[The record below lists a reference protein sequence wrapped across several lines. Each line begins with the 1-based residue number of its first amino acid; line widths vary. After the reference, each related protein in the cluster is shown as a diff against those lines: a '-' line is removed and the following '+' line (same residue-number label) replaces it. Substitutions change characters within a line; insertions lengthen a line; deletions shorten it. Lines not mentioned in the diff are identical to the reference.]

1 MQNGAF
7 KTLKFIARQN
17 FKKLSLTFCIV
28 LAENGLFLIYPI
40 LAGIAINAVVSGDIL
55 LALSYSVMV
64 FLGWGL
70 GAIRRR
76 VDTQVFT
83 KIYADLVVKVIMSE
97 KSANQ
102 DSSTI
107 IARANLSRE
116 FVNFFEQHFPIFF
129 TSVVSIFGSAIML
142 LFIEFYVGALA
153 FLVLILFAFALPKYI
168 AKNDHLYLKLNNQ
181 LEKEA
186 DRIKYADKGTLSRH
200 YNLLSILRVKIS
212 NREAMSFFII
222 GTSAALLFS
231 VAIFLL
237 TLNKADAGHIY
248 SVLTYLWTLAISLD
262 DAPSLIEEYSKLK
275 DIGKRINSELSNDV

>member
-129 TSVVSIFGSAIML
+129 TSVVSIFGL
-142 LFIEFYVGALA
+142 KKR
-153 FLVLILFAFALPKYI
+153 LI
-168 AKNDHLYLKLNNQ
+168 
-181 LEKEA
+181 
-186 DRIKYADKGTLSRH
+186 G
-200 YNLLSILRVKIS
+200 
-212 NREAMSFFII
+212 
-222 GTSAALLFS
+222 
-231 VAIFLL
+231 
-237 TLNKADAGHIY
+237 
-248 SVLTYLWTLAISLD
+248 
-262 DAPSLIEEYSKLK
+262 
-275 DIGKRINSELSNDV
+275 